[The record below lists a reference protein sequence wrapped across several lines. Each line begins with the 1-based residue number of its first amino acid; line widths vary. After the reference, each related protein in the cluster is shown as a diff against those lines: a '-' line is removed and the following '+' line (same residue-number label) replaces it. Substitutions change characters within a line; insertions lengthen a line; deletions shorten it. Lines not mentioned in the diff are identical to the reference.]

1 MAVAMG
7 SSALPAAETDLM
19 DIDIDMDVDV
29 NGPAID
35 DEFQL
40 EVRILSHRALIQSLR
55 RLGR

>member
-7 SSALPAAETDLM
+7 AGTLPAADTDLM
-19 DIDIDMDVDV
+19 DIDIIMDVDV
-29 NGPAID
+29 NGPVID

-40 EVRILSHRALIQSLR
+40 EVWIPSHRTLTQSLR